1 MNNDNLQE
9 VYEEIVEMESI
20 IREGIDDEVYDL
32 IIAFGTLDESRKSQF
47 VAKLIGLGVLRK
59 GDDGKLVPGKKSMSK
74 EEVIKK
80 LGSYKTLKKIK
91 KKVKKTIKDIF

>member
-59 GDDGKLVPGKKSMSK
+59 GDDGKLVPGKKNMSK